1 MHTAAPTARRK
12 VGKDGGVGA
21 AERPALDRAPNAGS
35 HTLLLRLRQVTLLLV
50 LVLVLLLLLLI
61 LIGRRRIIP
70 KEIPEPRAAAA
81 PLAAPLHEE
90 RRAAGS
96 ACILG
101 HF

>member
-1 MHTAAPTARRK
+1 MHIDLEFFTVYIPIT
-12 VGKDGGVGA
+12 V
-21 AERPALDRAPNAGS
+21 
-35 HTLLLRLRQVTLLLV
+35 VTLAIRDV
-50 LVLVLLLLLLI
+50 RILLLL

-81 PLAAPLHEE
+81 PLAAPLDEE